1 MKQILI
7 DFKNNLSGSLKVGH
21 GGYSAR
27 KITSLFVMLMV
38 LTAHIVWIKHCF
50 VKSDFSLLSEILIID
65 YGFVAALLGMTTY
78 SQNQQSKIKKDE
90 NNTPNTDNTNNI

>member
-1 MKQILI
+1 MKKIFI
-7 DFKNNLSGSLKVGH
+7 DFKNNLSGSLKFGQ

-38 LTAHIVWIKHCF
+38 LVAHIIWIKHCYQ
-50 VKSDFSLLSEILIID
+50 KSDFSLLSEVLIID

-78 SQNQQSKIKKDE
+78 SQNLQSKTKKEDE
-90 NNTPNTDNTNNI
+90 NPPSE